1 MEKPMP
7 YQLNPDRYFSVNRE
21 QRNLTRQLYEL
32 VKDLPIISP
41 HGHVDPALFS
51 RPDATFGS
59 PTDLFII
66 PDHYVFRMLYSQ
78 GIPLEKLGIPRIDGG
93 PVEQDHRKIWQ
104 IFADHYYLFQGTP
117 SGGWIDHALYEN
129 LGVQE
134 RLNSENAQAIYDQIE
149 ALLQRA
155 AYQPRILLKSLN
167 IEILCTTDAA
177 TDTLADLQSMRSQ
190 GFGHNIYPTFR
201 PDALIN
207 ICAPDWLLQ
216 VEQLAQVSGIDVVN
230 FDTFLQ
236 ALQQR
241 RAFFQQMG
249 AHATD
254 HGVLTAHTNRLTNT
268 ELETIFRQA
277 LAGVASP
284 QEERAFTGHMLIE
297 MARMSIEDGLVM
309 QIHVGAFRNH
319 NPQIFQTFGRDKGA
333 DIPIASEFTQNLKPL
348 LDEYSNDPHLHI
360 ILFTVDEDVYS
371 RELAPL
377 AGVYPSI
384 KVGPPWW
391 FHDSPNGMRR
401 YFDQILETAGI
412 YNTAGFNDD
421 TRAFL
426 SIPARHD
433 VWRRVSCD
441 WLAGMILQGRIDDQ
455 DTPDIAYDFAC
466 GLAKRAYHFD

>member
-1 MEKPMP
+1 MP
-7 YQLNPDRYFSVNRE
+7 YQLNPDRYFSVNRD
-21 QRNLTRQLYEL
+21 QRNQARQLYEM

-51 RPDATFGS
+51 RPDATLGT

-66 PDHYVFRMLYSQ
+66 PDHYVFRMLFSQ
-78 GIPLEKLGIPRIDGG
+78 GIPLESLGILRVDGG

-104 IFADHYYLFQGTP
+104 IFAENYFLFRGTP
-117 SGGWIDHALYEN
+117 SGGWIDHALHEN
-129 LGVQE
+129 LGIQE
-134 RLNSENAQAIYDQIE
+134 RLTGENAQKIYDQIQDRLNSPE
-149 ALLQRA
+149 FQPGQLLA
-155 AYQPRILLKSLN
+155 SLN
-167 IEILCTTDAA
+167 IEVLCTTDAA
-177 TDTLADLQSMRSQ
+177 TDTLADLHSMRSQ

-207 ICAPDWLLQ
+207 LCAPDWLYHLQ
-216 VEQLAQVSGIDVVN
+216 RLSQVSGSEVGT
-230 FDTFLQ
+230 FSTFLQ

-241 RAFFQQMG
+241 REFFKQMG

-254 HGVLTAHTNRLTNT
+254 HGVLTAYTNRLSQTQA
-268 ELETIFRQA
+268 ETIFQHA

-284 QEERAFTGHMLIE
+284 QEGAAFTGHMLME
-297 MARMSIEDGLVM
+297 MACMSLEDGLVM

-319 NPQIFQTFGRDKGA
+319 NPHIFYTFGRDKGA

-348 LDEYSNDPHLHI
+348 LDEYGNDPRLHI

-377 AGVYPSI
+377 AGVYPSL

-401 YFDQILETAGI
+401 YFDQIIETAGI

-441 WLAGMILQGRIDDQ
+441 WLAGMILHGRIDEQ
-455 DTPDIAYDFAC
+455 DAPDIAAEFAV
-466 GLAKRAYHFD
+466 GLAKRAYHIE